1 MKSSRLATTLGLC
14 LICSAAF
21 AARPSV
27 TSVVSPVVT
36 ADVHSGPQA
45 FIRLAALEFVGGG
58 TEGDEEKAPEPQE
71 EPAKEDFVA
80 PATPV
85 TFTGP
90 LTTGGKAVEGLTLEQ
105 LIEGSPLFPPIDG
118 LPAALWEGKACT
130 TCHQW
135 SREDLCE
142 QGTRYLPDSA
152 AEFLEKQH
160 PYGGGFKRNV
170 KAWAENDC
178 K

>member
-1 MKSSRLATTLGLC
+1 MKSSRFATTLGLC

-21 AARPSV
+21 AARPSI
-27 TSVVSPVVT
+27 SPPVSPV
-36 ADVHSGPQA
+36 ASSDAQPAPQV
-45 FIRLAALEFVGGG
+45 FIRLAALEIVGG
-58 TEGDEEKAPEPQE
+58 DAEKEPEVQE
-71 EPAKEDFVA
+71 EPAKETFA
-80 PATPV
+80 EPATPV
-85 TFTGP
+85 TFTDP

-118 LPAALWEGKACT
+118 LPAALWEGKACS

-152 AEFLEKQH
+152 AEFLDKQH

>member
-1 MKSSRLATTLGLC
+1 MKPSRFATTLGLC

-21 AARPSV
+21 AARPSLVPDTPV
-27 TSVVSPVVT
+27 T
-36 ADVHSGPQA
+36 PQA
-45 FIRLAALEFVGGG
+45 FVLLAALEIVGGDAAK
-58 TEGDEEKAPEPQE
+58 EPEPQE
-71 EPAKEDFVA
+71 KPVKEDFVE

-90 LTTGGKAVEGLTLEQ
+90 LTTGGKAIEGLTLEQ
-105 LIEGSPLFPPIDG
+105 LIDGSPLFPPIEG
-118 LPAALWEGKACT
+118 LPAALWEGKKCT

-142 QGTRYLPDSA
+142 QGGRYLPDTA
-152 AEFLEKQH
+152 AGFLEKQH

>member
-1 MKSSRLATTLGLC
+1 MKPSRFATTLGLC

-27 TSVVSPVVT
+27 TIIAEP
-36 ADVHSGPQA
+36 DVPPAPQA
-45 FIRLAALEFVGGG
+45 FIRLAALEFVG
-58 TEGDEEKAPEPQE
+58 TDTEKAPDPEE
-71 EPAKEDFVA
+71 EPAKDDVVE

-90 LTTGGKAVEGLTLEQ
+90 LTTGGKSVEGLTLEQ
-105 LIEGSPLFPPIDG
+105 LIEGSPLFPPIEG

-135 SREDLCE
+135 SRADLCE

-152 AEFLEKQH
+152 AEFLDKQH